1 MRTLRQINDEL
12 AKLSKDNAPLAA
24 KFIEGGLEGDDL
36 TQFRT
41 NTAQLEKLYGERA
54 DAERAEA
61 DHKRDLDAAQRSIE
75 TSKHYHE
82 GTGRRA
88 GGQAA
93 ESRQDAGEWGRS
105 VGERFA
111 HSEELAEYRQNVR
124 PGASSR
130 RFDVGS
136 FYAGHAD
143 EVERRFGPGPDEQR
157 ALITST
163 TLTTVIQPQRLPGI
177 YAPELRELR
186 VRDVLANGRTS
197 SNMVEFVREAS
208 RTNNAAEVAEA
219 TSLTDG
225 AKPESGFTLEEASA
239 PVRTIA
245 TLMYITRA
253 ALDDADQMQSYIDQL
268 LRRFIEEREDQQI
281 LTGNGTAPNLRG
293 LINQSGI
300 QNLNGA
306 YFTTTMPNKLDRLR
320 RAKTR
325 VRLGG
330 RGRATAMILHPEN
343 VEEFELMKT
352 NSSDTDNNQYAALG
366 GGPFGAAAGGR
377 IWGLPYVESE
387 NLTVNKA
394 VVLDG
399 TAAMVMDRMD
409 AQTYVTD
416 SNRDLF
422 ERNIITILV
431 ESRIALPVFFPGK
444 IAYVDLAAT
453 S

>member
-1 MRTLRQINDEL
+1 MRSLRQINDEL
-12 AKLSKDNAPLAA
+12 AQLARDNAPLAQR
-24 KFIEGGLEGDDL
+24 FVEGGLDGDDL
-36 TQFRT
+36 TQFRA
-41 NTAQLEKLYGERA
+41 NTQRLEALYGERA

-61 DHKRDLDAAQRSIE
+61 DTQRDRDAAQRSLDLHR
-75 TSKHYHE
+75 HYNE

-88 GGQAA
+88 GTAA
-93 ESRQDAGEWGRS
+93 TSERRQTAEEWSRS
-105 VGERFA
+105 IGERFA
-111 HSEELAEYRQNVR
+111 TSEQLREFRQRVGEGR
-124 PGASSR
+124 GSQPFA
-130 RFDVGS
+130 VGS
-136 FYAGHAD
+136 FYDGHQD
-143 EVERRFGPGPDEQR
+143 EVERRLGPGPDEQR

-177 YAPELRELR
+177 MAPELRELR

-197 SNMVEFVREAS
+197 SNLVEFVREAS

-219 TSLTDG
+219 ASLFDG
-225 AKPESGFTLEEASA
+225 AKPESGFTLEEANA

-253 ALDDADQMQSYIDQL
+253 ALDDADQMQSYIEGL
-268 LRRFIEEREDQQI
+268 LRRFIEEREDRQI
-281 LTGNGTAPNLRG
+281 LIGDGVAPNLRG

-306 YFTTTMPNKLDRLR
+306 YFTTTMPSKLDRLR

-325 VRLGG
+325 IRLGG

-343 VEEFELMKT
+343 VEEFELLKT
-352 NSSDTDNNQYAALG
+352 NSTAGNNEYAALG

-409 AQTYVTD
+409 AQIFVTD

-422 ERNIITILV
+422 ERNIITILC
-431 ESRIALPVFFPGK
+431 ESRLALPVFFPGK

-453 S
+453 A